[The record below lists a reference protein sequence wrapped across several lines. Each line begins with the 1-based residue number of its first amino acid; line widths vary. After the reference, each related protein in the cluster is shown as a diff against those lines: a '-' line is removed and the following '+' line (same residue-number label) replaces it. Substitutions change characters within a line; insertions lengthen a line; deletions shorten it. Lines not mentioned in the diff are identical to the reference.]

1 MTLAYGRILRTMKCG
16 MKNQSIIKVCKKQ
29 SFIVQYLNIRDN
41 FIDDHGMKGDNYAE
55 ISH

>member
-1 MTLAYGRILRTMKCG
+1 MKCG